1 MKELNVEQPRER
13 LPADRE
19 VQEAVSL
26 RAYEIYQS
34 RGGEPGRDLDDWLQ
48 AENEVLAA
56 LTAPKA
62 PDLAAGSAQAA
73 VKTED
78 TTKQPEALL
87 SEAAPRKR
95 KGNG

>member
-1 MKELNVEQPRER
+1 MKELNVEQLREG

-34 RGGEPGRDLDDWLQ
+34 HGAHGRDLDDWLQ
-48 AENEVLAA
+48 AENEVLVA
-56 LTAPKA
+56 LTDPRA
-62 PDLAAGSAQAA
+62 PDLAAGSTQAA
-73 VKTED
+73 VKTGD
-78 TTKQPEALL
+78 TTRRPEALL

-95 KGNG
+95 KGGG